1 MGFFMPFFLLIIFF
15 LFVPFFQMLA
25 KSFSTGS
32 GQLGFSW
39 YVEIF
44 TKTSYL
50 VAIKNSIWI
59 AICSTILGTVIDFLL
74 ALSLTNAGKRNRRW
88 YQSLLNLTSTFAGLP
103 LTLAFVTLLGTAG
116 VFV

>member
-1 MGFFMPFFLLIIFF
+1 
-15 LFVPFFQMLA
+15 MLA

-74 ALSLTNAGKRNRRW
+74 ALSLTNAGKE
-88 YQSLLNLTSTFAGLP
+88 TAAGISP
-103 LTLAFVTLLGTAG
+103 F
-116 VFV
+116 

>member
-32 GQLGFSW
+32 GQLGFPGMS
-39 YVEIF
+39 
-44 TKTSYL
+44 KSLPKSSYL

-74 ALSLTNAGKRNRRW
+74 ALS
-88 YQSLLNLTSTFAGLP
+88 
-103 LTLAFVTLLGTAG
+103 
-116 VFV
+116 

>member
-74 ALSLTNAGKRNRRW
+74 ALSLTNAGEKE
-88 YQSLLNLTSTFAGLP
+88 TAAGISP
-103 LTLAFVTLLGTAG
+103 F
-116 VFV
+116 

>member
-74 ALSLTNAGKRNRRW
+74 ALSLTL
-88 YQSLLNLTSTFAGLP
+88 SLIHI
-103 LTLAFVTLLGTAG
+103 
-116 VFV
+116 

>member
-50 VAIKNSIWI
+50 VAIKNSI
-59 AICSTILGTVIDFLL
+59 
-74 ALSLTNAGKRNRRW
+74 
-88 YQSLLNLTSTFAGLP
+88 
-103 LTLAFVTLLGTAG
+103 
-116 VFV
+116 

>member
-50 VAIKNSIWI
+50 VAIKNSIW
-59 AICSTILGTVIDFLL
+59 TVSYTHLYNDQKDY
-74 ALSLTNAGKRNRRW
+74 AGCI
-88 YQSLLNLTSTFAGLP
+88 SFIGM
-103 LTLAFVTLLGTAG
+103 
-116 VFV
+116 